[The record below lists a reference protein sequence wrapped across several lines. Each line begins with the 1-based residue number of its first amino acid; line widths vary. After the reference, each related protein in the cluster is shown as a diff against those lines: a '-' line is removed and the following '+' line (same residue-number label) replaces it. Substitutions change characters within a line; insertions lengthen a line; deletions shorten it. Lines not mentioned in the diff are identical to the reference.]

1 MAFEKPLIII
11 LGDQLF
17 PIENL
22 AQYKN
27 YLIFMKEDFGL
38 CTHYKHHKQKILF
51 FLESMRHY
59 KSQLIEQGFDV
70 HYRELKINDPDDYVT
85 SLKSHIKKH
94 NIDKLIFYEIND
106 RFMRQEIDN
115 LAKKMNLEK
124 KILPSPSFIT
134 KPDER
139 EELFDGQ
146 QFKMNQFYIHQ
157 RKKLDLLIENQKPL
171 GGKWSFDK
179 ENRKKFPKNLTP
191 PDPPKNHINSYSKE
205 LLDLV
210 STKFNDH
217 FGGLDEIIWPIGR
230 EHALD
235 WINNFFEEKLEL
247 FGPYEDAITTR
258 SYSLYH
264 SLLSPLM
271 NLGVIT
277 PEDILKKTR
286 ELIASNYFNL
296 SSLEGFIR
304 QVFGWREF
312 IHGVYQSSSYQNVEQ
327 FNFWGHT
334 NKLNKL
340 WDEGQTGILP
350 LDESVH
356 ELSQYAWTH
365 HINRLMVL
373 ANIMNLTGIEP
384 NESKKWFME
393 KFIDSADWVMD
404 PNVYGMGLFA
414 DGGIFASKPY
424 ICGSNYILKMSD
436 YPKGEWCEILD
447 ALYWRFILVH
457 DDFFLSQ
464 PRMSMMAR
472 LAQKFSAQKKSK
484 IISIAESFIEKAC
497 E

>member
-1 MAFEKPLIII
+1 M
-11 LGDQLF
+11 
-17 PIENL
+17 
-22 AQYKN
+22 
-27 YLIFMKEDFGL
+27 
-38 CTHYKHHKQKILF
+38 
-51 FLESMRHY
+51 
-59 KSQLIEQGFDV
+59 
-70 HYRELKINDPDDYVT
+70 
-85 SLKSHIKKH
+85 
-94 NIDKLIFYEIND
+94 
-106 RFMRQEIDN
+106 
-115 LAKKMNLEK
+115 
-124 KILPSPSFIT
+124 
-134 KPDER
+134 
-139 EELFDGQ
+139 
-146 QFKMNQFYIHQ
+146 
-157 RKKLDLLIENQKPL
+157 
-171 GGKWSFDK
+171 
-179 ENRKKFPKNLTP
+179 
-191 PDPPKNHINSYSKE
+191 
-205 LLDLV
+205 DLV

-230 EHALD
+230 AHALD

-286 ELIASNYFNL
+286 ELIASNNFNL

-484 IISIAESFIEKAC
+484 IISIAESFIEKVC

>member
-17 PIENL
+17 PIEHL

-27 YLIFMKEDFGL
+27 YLIFMKEDYGL

-59 KSQLIEQGFDV
+59 KSQLTEKGFDV
-70 HYRELKINDPDDYVT
+70 HYQKLKINDPEDYVT
-85 SLKSHIKKH
+85 SLKSHIKRH

-115 LAKKMNLEK
+115 LAKTMNLEK
-124 KILPSPSFIT
+124 KILPSPSFMT

-146 QFKMNQFYIHQ
+146 KFKMNQFYIHQ

-191 PDPPKNHINSYSKE
+191 PDPPKNHIDSYSKE

-230 EHALD
+230 AHALD

-286 ELIASNYFNL
+286 ELIASNNFNL

-373 ANIMNLTGIEP
+373 ANIMNLTGIKP

-472 LAQKFSAQKKSK
+472 LAQKFSVQKKSK

>member
-22 AQYKN
+22 TQYKN
-27 YLIFMKEDFGL
+27 YLIFMKEDYGL

-70 HYRELKINDPDDYVT
+70 HYHKLKPNDPEDYVT

-94 NIDKLIFYEIND
+94 NINKLIFYEIND
-106 RFMRQEIDN
+106 RFMRQEIDT

-134 KPDER
+134 KSHER
-139 EELFDGQ
+139 EELFHGQ
-146 QFKMNQFYIHQ
+146 KFKMNQFYIHQ
-157 RKKLDLLIENQKPL
+157 RKKLDLLVINQKPL

-179 ENRKKFPKNLTP
+179 DNRKKFPKNLTP
-191 PDPPKNHINSYSKE
+191 PAAPKNHIDSYSNE
-205 LLDLV
+205 LLDIV
-210 STKFNDH
+210 STNFGDH
-217 FGGLDEIIWPIGR
+217 FGELDEIIWPIGR
-230 EHALD
+230 ANALD

-247 FGPYEDAITTR
+247 FGPYEDAITSR

-277 PEDILKKTR
+277 PEDILKRTR
-286 ELIASNYFNL
+286 ELIASNNFNL

-304 QVFGWREF
+304 QMFGWREF
-312 IHGVYQSSSYQNVEQ
+312 IHGVYQSSSYENVEQ

-447 ALYWRFILVH
+447 ALYWRFILVN

-472 LAQKFSAQKKSK
+472 LAQKFSSQKKRK
-484 IISIAESFIEKAC
+484 IISTAESFIEKVC
-497 E
+497 K

>member
-115 LAKKMNLEK
+115 LAKKMNLKK

-217 FGGLDEIIWPIGR
+217 FGGVDEIIWPIGR

>member
-1 MAFEKPLIII
+1 MAFKNPLIII

-17 PIENL
+17 PIEDL
-22 AQYKN
+22 TQYKN
-27 YLIFMKEDFGL
+27 YLIFMKEDYGL

-70 HYRELKINDPDDYVT
+70 HYHKLKPNDPEDYVT

-94 NIDKLIFYEIND
+94 NINKLIFYEIND
-106 RFMRQEIDN
+106 RFMRQEIDT

-134 KPDER
+134 KSHER
-139 EELFDGQ
+139 EELFHGQ
-146 QFKMNQFYIHQ
+146 KFKMNQFYIHQ
-157 RKKLDLLIENQKPL
+157 RKKLDLLVINQKPL

-179 ENRKKFPKNLTP
+179 DNRKKFPKNLTP
-191 PDPPKNHINSYSKE
+191 PAAPKNHIDSYSNE
-205 LLDLV
+205 LLDIV
-210 STKFNDH
+210 SINFSDH
-217 FGGLDEIIWPIGR
+217 FGELDEIIWPIGR
-230 EHALD
+230 ANALD

-247 FGPYEDAITTR
+247 FGPYEDAITSR

-277 PEDILKKTR
+277 PEDILKRTR
-286 ELIASNYFNL
+286 ELIASNNFNL

-304 QVFGWREF
+304 QMFGWREF
-312 IHGVYQSSSYQNVEQ
+312 IHGVYQSSSYENVEQ

-404 PNVYGMGLFA
+404 PNVFGMGLFA

-447 ALYWRFILVH
+447 ALYWRFILVN

-472 LAQKFSAQKKSK
+472 LAQKFSSQKKRK
-484 IISIAESFIEKAC
+484 IIYTAESFIEKVC
-497 E
+497 K

>member
-17 PIENL
+17 PIEHL
-22 AQYKN
+22 TQYKN

-134 KPDER
+134 RPDER

-157 RKKLDLLIENQKPL
+157 RKKLDLLIKNQKPL

-230 EHALD
+230 AHALD